1 MRFLAWFGFLAVVLL
16 IACPGRLADPN
27 EFLDGG
33 GDGGVGG
40 GGGGSDGGCDVEHDI
55 FLLKCGTSGACHIGM
70 AVAADGLNLVDAGL
84 QTYLQNGTSMCNGL
98 PYKTYMITKV
108 VSPNPPCGS
117 QMPLGGPF
125 LSQAEITC
133 LQNYLDG
140 GP

>member
-1 MRFLAWFGFLAVVLL
+1 MVLL

-55 FLLKCGTSGACHIGM
+55 FLLKCSTSGACHLPP
-70 AVAADGLNLVDAGL
+70 ASAADNLDLTDAGIR
-84 QTYLQNGTSMCNGL
+84 QYLLTADSQCNGGI
-98 PYKTYMITKV
+98 PFKTYMITKV
-108 VSPNPPCGS
+108 VSTSPPCGF
-117 QMPLGGPF
+117 QMPLGGPY
-125 LSQAEITC
+125 LSAAEITC